1 MYSVS
6 HIIWADVCVFNQ
18 VYVFYFK
25 KKKSV
30 NLKEAVKREKYD
42 QSKQHFTKNSL
53 SLLKQIFTYNI
64 KQLCWQ
70 KLQDYHY
77 QIFLETIKKV
87 YLE

>member
-64 KQLCWQ
+64 NSCASKNY
-70 KLQDYHY
+70 K
-77 QIFLETIKKV
+77 TIIIKFF
-87 YLE
+87 